1 MTRLS
6 LLGVL
11 AIGATLVVAPAA
23 SAKPIGQVSQAGVAA
38 FVKPASHAP
47 AQRCAH
53 NGASTNKA
61 GHRNCRRT
69 KGGAATGT
77 GDPTPVTTPSTG
89 DGTSTDTPP
98 TTAPGSDQGD
108 QNDQGSAS
116 GDQGDQNDQGDQ
128 GDQGSSSGD
137 QGDQN
142 DQGSSSGD
150 QGSSSGDNQD

>member
-11 AIGATLVVAPAA
+11 AIGATLVAAPTA
-23 SAKPIGQVSQAGVAA
+23 SAKPIGQVSQAGIAA

-47 AQRCAH
+47 TQRCAH

-77 GDPTPVTTPSTG
+77 GDAAPVTTPSTS

-98 TTAPGSDQGD
+98 ATPPGSDQGD

-116 GDQGDQNDQGDQ
+116 GDQGDQ
-128 GDQGSSSGD
+128 GSSSGDQGD